1 MSADLV
7 PDRRLRLPDGRTLGF
22 CIYGDPTGMPVLFLH
37 GTPGSRLQLLFVH
50 EVCKGLR
57 VAMVAPDRWGYG
69 LSEAPRRPLLTA
81 YADDIAALMTHLGHA
96 RFCVGGVS
104 GGAPYAAAV
113 AACLASRVLAVAF
126 VSPVGPIA
134 DAGLG
139 PALSLA
145 HRFNFTVAHR
155 YPRVVATAFRCFHW
169 NVRRTPRLAARLV
182 TLRAARIDKELIAQ
196 PEISRRI
203 LASFR
208 EGLRS
213 GTDGPQ
219 IDLSIFSRPWGIDL
233 ALISAPARVWIGGA
247 DRDVPIA
254 AVRAL
259 AERIPHCLVTELA
272 EEGHLWVAAH
282 NADVPEW
289 LHSVAS
295 ASACS
300 AD

>member
-1 MSADLV
+1 MSADLA
-7 PDRRLRLPDGRTLGF
+7 PDQRLRLPDGRTLGF

-37 GTPGSRLQLLFVH
+37 GTPGSRFQIAFAH
-50 EVCKGLR
+50 EVCKDLG
-57 VAMVAPDRWGYG
+57 VALVAPDRWGYG
-69 LSEAPRRPLLTA
+69 LSEAPRHPLLTT

-96 RFCVGGVS
+96 CFSVGGVS

-145 HRFNFTVAHR
+145 HRFNFTVAPR
-155 YPRVVATAFRCFHW
+155 YPRVIATAFRCFDW
-169 NVRRTPRLAARLV
+169 SVRRTPRLAAHLV

-196 PEISRRI
+196 PEIFWRI
-203 LASFR
+203 LGSFR

-247 DRDVPIA
+247 DRDVPMA

-259 AERIPHCLVTELA
+259 AQRIPHCLVTELA
-272 EEGHLWVAAH
+272 EEGHLWVVAH

-289 LHSVAS
+289 LQAVARTR
-295 ASACS
+295 ACP
-300 AD
+300 AG